1 VSHAR
6 APKRELP
13 ITEPGRL
20 RAALRDLDVRE
31 RRILE
36 LRYGI
41 DEVSTQSLRQIGRRF
56 GISSERVRQ
65 IQARALR
72 KLEGNRQMQAG
83 KPVVGAKRVGG
94 AETLPRTALQ
104 AWTLELLRHE
114 PGHGYD
120 LLRRLDWPKDELGPR
135 LYRLLR
141 ELEDSGLVRSDWAD
155 NADGPNAASTSS
167 PPREG
172 ASSETTR
179 RSSTDSH
186 KASSASS
193 STTPKPP
200 VCARWTHAP
209 PALAGGSGAQPARSR
224 DYLSRCSVQILI
236 CPDPAL
242 KLPPGS

>member
-1 VSHAR
+1 MSHAR
-6 APKRELP
+6 VLKRELP

-20 RAALRDLDVRE
+20 RAALRDLGARE

-65 IQARALR
+65 IQAKALR
-72 KLEGNRQMQAG
+72 KLEGNGQMQAG
-83 KPVVGAKRVGG
+83 KPVGGAKRVGG

-155 NADGPNAASTSS
+155 NADGPERRVYQLTAKGGRQLRDDAQKLHRLSQSLQRFFEHYAEDPGFSS
-167 PPREG
+167 G
-172 ASSETTR
+172 SA
-179 RSSTDSH
+179 RSST
-186 KASSASS
+186 
-193 STTPKPP
+193 
-200 VCARWTHAP
+200 ARR
-209 PALAGGSGAQPARSR
+209 G
-224 DYLSRCSVQILI
+224 
-236 CPDPAL
+236 
-242 KLPPGS
+242 